1 MLRAS
6 IATALTLACLD
17 AHAEVKRNCI
27 ATLEARPSSASD
39 KPAPTPGKPCPVAV
53 AYTKR
58 DRAAQGNTRDAAI
71 DPSPLVPS
79 LDAGARV

>member
-6 IATALTLACLD
+6 IATALALACLD
-17 AHAEVKRNCI
+17 GHAEVKRNCI
-27 ATLEARPSSASD
+27 ATLEARPSSASE
-39 KPAPTPGKPCPVAV
+39 KPAPPGKPCPVAV
-53 AYTKR
+53 AYTKS
-58 DRAAQGNTRDAAI
+58 DRATQGNTRDAAI